1 MTKTEKKSFH
11 QSLAEWK
18 LFLYNPA
25 TGQFLGRT
33 ASSWG
38 LILLFYLV
46 FYVFLAALFTLTMW
60 AMLQTLSDEVPK
72 YQDRIPSPGVSIFP
86 RSPTPLEYT
95 FNASNRETYKGLID
109 DIINGLKPYSD
120 EAQMNL
126 SACHGQNSFF
136 EQTGP
141 TYMACQFPLSLLD
154 SCGSEGVHSDF
165 GYSKGKPCFY
175 LKMNRIIGLKPEG
188 RPKIHCSVK
197 DKYVNEAEA
206 LSFPDQGKIDIKY
219 FPYYGKKRQPN
230 YLQPLVAIQLRFNNS
245 YTSAEAI
252 VDCSIQDSP
261 NLKNNDERDKF
272 LGRLSFRVQMF
283 DNKR

>member
-1 MTKTEKKSFH
+1 MTKPEKKTFH

-18 LFLYNPA
+18 LFLYNPG

-72 YQDRIPSPGVSIFP
+72 YQDRIPTPGVSIFP

-95 FNASNRETYKGLID
+95 YNASDLDTYRGLIN
-109 DIINGLKPYSD
+109 DIVRNLKPYANELQVNHTSCPQD
-120 EAQMNL
+120 TYFEQAGPVYT
-126 SACHGQNSFF
+126 ACH
-136 EQTGP
+136 
-141 TYMACQFPLSLLD
+141 FPLRFLRA
-154 SCGSEGVHSDF
+154 CGTAGAHGDF
-165 GYSKGKPCFY
+165 GFSRGRPCFY
-175 LKMNRIIGLKPEG
+175 LKMNRIIGLKPQG
-188 RPKIHCSVK
+188 NPKIHCSLK
-197 DKYVNEAEA
+197 QKYTTEAA
-206 LSFPDQGKIDIKY
+206 IVSFPDEGKLNLKY

-230 YLQPLVAIQLRFNNS
+230 YLQPLVAIQIQFN
-245 YTSAEAI
+245 TSFTDAEAV
-252 VDCSIQDSP
+252 VDCSVEDSP
-261 NLKNNDERDKF
+261 NLKNNDDRDKF
-272 LGRLSFRVQMF
+272 LGRLSFKVQMF